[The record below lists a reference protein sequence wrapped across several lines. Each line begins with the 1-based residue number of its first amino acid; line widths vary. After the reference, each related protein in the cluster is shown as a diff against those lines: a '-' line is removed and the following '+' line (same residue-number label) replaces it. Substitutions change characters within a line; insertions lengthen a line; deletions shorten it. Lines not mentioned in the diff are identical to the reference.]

1 MNTHHRVLLPVGLIL
16 LGLLL
21 CGGYFIQPVTLVVDG
36 EAQQMRGLFF
46 TVQDVLRFAGQPVGS
61 TDRLD
66 PSLTAWIPADGR
78 VVLEHARPVSI
89 WAGGLPLTFESP
101 ERIPA
106 NLLAALNLKLF
117 PEDEVWVNG
126 LPVDPSRSLPRA
138 DRLYLQFRPA
148 TTLEIQQDGNRQVI
162 SAVGDTLGQALW
174 HAGLSLKAGDRLSL
188 PLDTPMKAPMAVELR
203 RARQVTVRW
212 QDQEVTLRTAA
223 VTVGEAL
230 AELGLSLQGLDTS
243 QPPEDAPL
251 PVDGQIRVVRVR
263 EEVILQQTNVPYG
276 KQLVA
281 DPTLELDQRRVITPG
296 RFGVKVSRQRVRYE
310 DGREVSRQTE
320 AEWVAAEPQDEVLGY
335 GTQAVVKTLT
345 TPEGT
350 FEYYRAVPVY
360 ATSYSPCQQGMGR
373 CSRSTSSGM
382 LLQKG
387 VVAVTLPWYRL
398 FRGAR
403 VYIPGYG
410 VGVIGDVGGGIPG
423 VYWMDLGYSDE
434 DYVSWAQT
442 VTVYFLTP
450 VPANVPP
457 ILP

>member
-1 MNTHHRVLLPVGLIL
+1 MNTTHRVLLPVGLIL

-21 CGGYFIQPVTLVVDG
+21 WGGYFTQPVTLVVDG
-36 EAQQMRGLFF
+36 EVLQVRGLFL
-46 TVQDVLRFAGQPVGS
+46 TVQDVLRYTGQPVRPV
-61 TDRLD
+61 DRLD
-66 PSLTAWIPADGR
+66 PSLAAWIPADGR
-78 VVLEHARPVSI
+78 VVLEHARPVSV
-89 WAGGLPLTFESP
+89 WTGGLPLTFESP

-126 LPVDPSRSLPRA
+126 LRIDPSRPLPRA

-148 TTLEIQQDGNRQVI
+148 TRVEIQQDGNRQVI
-162 SAVGDTLGQALW
+162 YAAGDTLGQALW
-174 HAGLSLKAGDRLSL
+174 RAGLPLKAGDRLSL
-188 PLDTPMKAPMAVELR
+188 PLETPLREPVAVEMR

-212 QDQEVTLRTAA
+212 QDQEVTSRTAA

-230 AELGLSLQGLDTS
+230 AELGLSLQGLDFS

-251 PVDGQIRVVRVR
+251 PADGKIRVVRVR
-263 EEVILQQTNVPYG
+263 EEVLLQQTNVPYG

-296 RFGVKVSRQRVRYE
+296 KFGVKVSRQRVRYE

-320 AEWVAAEPQDEVLGY
+320 AEWVAAEPQDQVLGY
-335 GTQAVVKTLT
+335 GTQAVVKTLN

-360 ATSYSPCQQGMGR
+360 ATSYSPCQQGTGR

-410 VGVIGDVGGGIPG
+410 VGVIGDVGGGIAG
-423 VYWMDLGYSDE
+423 VYWIDLGYSDE
-434 DYVSWAQT
+434 DYVPWAQT